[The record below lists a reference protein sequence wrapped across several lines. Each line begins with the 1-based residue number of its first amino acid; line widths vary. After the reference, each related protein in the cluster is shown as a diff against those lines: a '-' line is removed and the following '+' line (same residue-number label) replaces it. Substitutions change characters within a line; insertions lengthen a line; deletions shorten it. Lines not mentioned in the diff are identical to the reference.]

1 MTDDKGLGA
10 IPIHLNAEQAYI
22 LAAHKQLKD
31 ALAAIKYPKSGR
43 WEDRDTAVSVLE
55 AVAEYVSATFDVEG
69 DNHILV
75 SNHTEVLQ
83 DVILHFRQAERGAV
97 DRRLALGAK
106 GEAGSA
112 HDDALMQFKW
122 EALRNVEIASLQL
135 KKAGVVGY
143 KAEARSE
150 VSRFYNEIG
159 LTFQRSKIK
168 PAEDITPELLE
179 SWEKR
184 LDKDQRPRAK

>member
-1 MTDDKGLGA
+1 MIDDKGLGA

-31 ALAAIKYPKSGR
+31 AFAAIKYPKSGR
-43 WEDRDTAVSVLE
+43 WEDRDTAILVLE

-69 DNHILV
+69 SNHILV
-75 SNHTEVLQ
+75 SNHTVVLE
-83 DVILHFRQAERGAV
+83 DVIVHFRQAKWGAV
-97 DRRLALGAK
+97 DRRLALGVK

-112 HDDALMQFKW
+112 HDDALMQFKRD
-122 EALRNVEIASLQL
+122 ALRNVEIASLQL
-135 KKAGVVGY
+135 KKEGVLGY
-143 KAEARSE
+143 KAEARSK
-150 VSRFYNEIG
+150 VSRFYKKIG
-159 LTFQRSKIK
+159 LTFQRSKVK

-184 LDKDQRPRAK
+184 LDKDQRPRTK